1 MVDLIAYCTPLL
13 AVLLFLFCLLLG
25 GILISEELSKEF
37 NEVFQAINGE
47 NE

>member
-1 MVDLIAYCTPLL
+1 MMDMIAYCTPLL
-13 AVLLFLFCLLLG
+13 VALLFLFCLVLG
-25 GILISEELSKEF
+25 GVLISEELFKEF